1 LNREGAKDAK
11 EIRRNE
17 KRNKSSS
24 YFLSPP
30 LFAPFAPSRFNFPRS
45 FLMDVYEV
53 FRQEREGEPM
63 RHAGNVLAPDRELAT
78 HYAREFYSRRQE
90 SIRLWVVPRAAIE
103 QVDDPDLLQPPL
115 DRSFKKPA
123 GYVIKDKLDA
133 ARVRGGVP

>member
-1 LNREGAKDAK
+1 ME
-11 EIRRNE
+11 
-17 KRNKSSS
+17 
-24 YFLSPP
+24 
-30 LFAPFAPSRFNFPRS
+30 
-45 FLMDVYEV
+45 VYEV

-63 RHAGNVLAPDRELAT
+63 RHAGNVVAPDRELAT

-103 QVDDPDLLQPPL
+103 QVDDPDLLRPPL

-133 ARVRGGVP
+133 ARTRGRTED